1 MQCQQKYSTRKECCP
16 TISGKIFLL
25 VTAVLDNIRAVVS
38 HIEFSKECCVCV
50 GAPGSDSPFC
60 RNNANINT
68 AMKTVSLKASKSRNL
83 SVPTPVKAAIRRAV
97 TPIAVSAAA
106 VTVLATALSLEFIA
120 VCAAAVAMVSLKSQL

>member
-1 MQCQQKYSTRKECCP
+1 
-16 TISGKIFLL
+16 
-25 VTAVLDNIRAVVS
+25 
-38 HIEFSKECCVCV
+38 
-50 GAPGSDSPFC
+50 
-60 RNNANINT
+60 
-68 AMKTVSLKASKSRNL
+68 MKTVSLKASKSRNL